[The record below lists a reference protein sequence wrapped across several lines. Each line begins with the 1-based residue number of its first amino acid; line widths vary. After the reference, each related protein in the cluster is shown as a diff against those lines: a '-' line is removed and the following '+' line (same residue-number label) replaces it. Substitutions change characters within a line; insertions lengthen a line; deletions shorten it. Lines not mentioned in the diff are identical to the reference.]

1 MSDDTAWLDAT
12 GQAELVR
19 TKEVSPSE
27 LVAAAIARIEKLNPE
42 LNAVIHE
49 LFERARGEAAGELP
63 DGPFRGVPFLLKD
76 LGAELAGTP
85 FNEGLAFSGDYRSTV
100 TQTLTQRYIDAGF
113 VICGK
118 TNTPELGI
126 LPTTEPQR
134 FGPSR
139 NPWNTGHS
147 TGGSSGGSAAAVAS
161 GMVPAAHANDGGGSI
176 RIPASCCGLVGLKPT
191 RARNSLAPQYGD
203 LMGGLVA
210 EHVVT
215 RSVRDSAA
223 ILDLT
228 AGPVPGDPYWAPPL
242 RGPSFSA
249 AAASAAGAAARGGHG
264 GRRPPAARSTPTA
277 WRRSGRRPRCASRW
291 GTRWS
296 EAALSV
302 DGDAFVTHFVN
313 QWACSNAWAIADWE
327 KRLGRQVAEGDLEPL
342 SWALIE
348 LGRSVNGGQYLV
360 SVQELQY
367 ISRQIADYFEGIDV
381 LLTPTLAEPP
391 APLGTFDSPPGE
403 PLTGLFRAA
412 TYTPFT
418 PPFNVT
424 GQPGISLPLHWSE
437 DGLPIGVQFVGRFGD
452 EETLLVAG
460 RPARAGGPVGGAP
473 AAGLGLGGPGGRPP
487 GHSACPSRSWACTCC
502 SGCTA
507 TWPTCPPA
515 CGWAGRARAAGRGP
529 WRRRRTPRRAPSPS
543 SPVP

>member
-1 MSDDTAWLDAT
+1 MTPRSTVQSMSDDTTWLDAT

-19 TKEVSPSE
+19 SKKASPSE

-49 LFERARGEAAGELP
+49 LFERARGEAAGALP

-85 FNEGLAFSGDYRSTV
+85 FNEGLSFSGDYRSPS
-100 TQTLTQRYIDAGF
+100 TQVLTQRYIDAGF

-126 LPTTEPQR
+126 LPTTEPLR

-191 RARNSLAPQYGD
+191 RARNSLAPAYGD

-223 ILDLT
+223 ILDIT

-249 AAASAAGAAARGGHG
+249 AASTPPPALRVAVMTASPTGSAVHPDCVAAVQATAVAVRVAGAPGEGGHAG
-264 GRRPPAARSTPTA
+264 GRR
-277 WRRSGRRPRCASRW
+277 
-291 GTRWS
+291 
-296 EAALSV
+296 
-302 DGDAFVTHFVN
+302 
-313 QWACSNAWAIADWE
+313 
-327 KRLGRQVAEGDLEPL
+327 
-342 SWALIE
+342 
-348 LGRSVNGGQYLV
+348 
-360 SVQELQY
+360 
-367 ISRQIADYFEGIDV
+367 
-381 LLTPTLAEPP
+381 
-391 APLGTFDSPPGE
+391 
-403 PLTGLFRAA
+403 
-412 TYTPFT
+412 
-418 PPFNVT
+418 
-424 GQPGISLPLHWSE
+424 
-437 DGLPIGVQFVGRFGD
+437 
-452 EETLLVAG
+452 
-460 RPARAGGPVGGAP
+460 
-473 AAGLGLGGPGGRPP
+473 
-487 GHSACPSRSWACTCC
+487 
-502 SGCTA
+502 
-507 TWPTCPPA
+507 
-515 CGWAGRARAAGRGP
+515 
-529 WRRRRTPRRAPSPS
+529 
-543 SPVP
+543 

>member
-1 MSDDTAWLDAT
+1 MSDDAEWMDAT
-12 GQAELVR
+12 AQAELVR
-19 TKEVSPSE
+19 TKEVSPAE
-27 LVAAAIARIEKLNPE
+27 LVGAAIDRMERRNPE
-42 LNAVIHE
+42 LNAIIHE
-49 LFERARGEAAGELP
+49 LYERARTEAAGELP

-85 FNEGLAFSGDYRSTV
+85 LNEGMAFSGDYHSTV

-139 NPWNTGHS
+139 NPWDTGRS

-191 RARNSLAPQYGD
+191 RARNSVAPAYGD
-203 LMGGLVA
+203 MMGGLVA

-223 ILDLT
+223 ILDCT

-249 AAASAAGAAARGGHG
+249 AVATPRPGLRVAVMTTSPTDSPVDADCVAAVQATAALCESLGH
-264 GRRPPAARSTPTA
+264 RVE
-277 WRRSGRRPRCASRW
+277 
-291 GTRWS
+291 
-296 EAALSV
+296 EATLSV
-302 DGDAFVTHFVN
+302 DGDAFTAHFVN
-313 QWACSNAWAIADWE
+313 QWACANAWAIADWE
-327 KRLGRQVAEGDLEPL
+327 GRLGRSVAEEDLEPL
-342 SWALIE
+342 SWALIA
-348 LGRSVNGGQYLV
+348 LGRAIDGGTYLR
-360 SVQELQY
+360 SVQELQK

-412 TYTPFT
+412 TYVPFT

-424 GQPGISLPLHWSE
+424 GQPGISLPLHWNE
-437 DGLPIGVQFVGRFGD
+437 AGLPIGVQFVGRFGD
-452 EETLLVAG
+452 EETLLSLSGQLEEAAPWSG
-460 RPARAGGPVGGAP
+460 R
-473 AAGLGLGGPGGRPP
+473 RPP
-487 GHSACPSRSWACTCC
+487 V
-502 SGCTA
+502 
-507 TWPTCPPA
+507 
-515 CGWAGRARAAGRGP
+515 AA
-529 WRRRRTPRRAPSPS
+529 
-543 SPVP
+543 

>member
-27 LVAAAIARIEKLNPE
+27 LVDAAIARIERLNPE
-42 LNAVIHE
+42 LNAVIHD
-49 LFERARGEAAGELP
+49 LFERARAEASGALP

-85 FNEGLAFSGDYRSTV
+85 FCEGLAFAGDYHSTT
-100 TQTLTQRYIDAGF
+100 TQALTQRYIDAGF

-139 NPWNTGHS
+139 NPWDTGRS

-161 GMVPAAHANDGGGSI
+161 GMVSAAHANDGGGSI

-191 RARNSLAPQYGD
+191 RARNSVAPSYGD
-203 LMGGLVA
+203 MMGGLVA

-223 ILDLT
+223 ILDCT

-242 RGPSFSA
+242 RGPSFATA
-249 AAASAAGAAARGGHG
+249 AATPLQGLRVAVMTTSPTGSPVDADCVAAVQA
-264 GRRPPAARSTPTA
+264 T
-277 WRRSGRRPRCASRW
+277 
-291 GTRWS
+291 
-296 EAALSV
+296 AALCESLGHRVEESALAV
-302 DGDAFVTHFVN
+302 DGDAFTAHFVN
-313 QWACSNAWAIADWE
+313 QWACANAWAIADWE
-327 KRLGRQVAEGDLEPL
+327 GRLGRSVAEEDLEPL
-342 SWALIE
+342 SWALIA
-348 LGRSVNGGQYLV
+348 LGRAIDGGTYLR
-360 SVQELQY
+360 SVQELQK

-391 APLGTFDSPPGE
+391 APLGTFDSPAGE

-412 TYTPFT
+412 TYVPFT

-424 GQPGISLPLHWSE
+424 GQPGISLPLHWNE
-437 DGLPIGVQFVGRFGD
+437 AGLPIGVQFVGRFGD
-452 EETLLVAG
+452 EETLLSLSGQLEEAAPWSG
-460 RPARAGGPVGGAP
+460 R
-473 AAGLGLGGPGGRPP
+473 RPP
-487 GHSACPSRSWACTCC
+487 V
-502 SGCTA
+502 
-507 TWPTCPPA
+507 
-515 CGWAGRARAAGRGP
+515 AA
-529 WRRRRTPRRAPSPS
+529 
-543 SPVP
+543 